1 MLNIQKI
8 LNILITKKCRGNI
21 MKKVMLI
28 FGTRPEAIKMA
39 PVIIELKKR
48 NLAKCIVCVSGQH
61 KELLYDVLENFEIVP
76 DEDFSVMKE
85 NQCLTELTSRM
96 LVLSKNAIIKYNP
109 DIVLVHGDTAT
120 ALSASMAAFYL
131 DKPVAHIEAGLRT
144 GDFKSPFPEEFNR
157 FFIDKVSSLLFAP
170 TKKTFD
176 NLIKEGI
183 DEKKVFITGN
193 TVIDSLFFMI
203 KKINH
208 KDVIGSNTKT
218 ILVTGHRRESFGK
231 KFENICYALRDIA
244 NKNSDVH
251 IIYPVHLNPN
261 VQEPVNRILKDIE
274 NISLIAPQNYKD
286 FISLM
291 NSSYL
296 ILTDSG
302 GIQEE
307 APSLKIPTLVM
318 RDKTERQEG
327 VDANLLKL
335 VGTNKEDIVREVE
348 NLIKNKDAYE
358 SMRQNSSPYG
368 DGFAS
373 AKIVS
378 QVYHY
383 LDII

>member
-1 MLNIQKI
+1 
-8 LNILITKKCRGNI
+8 
-21 MKKVMLI
+21 MKKIMLI

-39 PVIIELKKR
+39 PIIIELKKR
-48 NLAKCIVCVSGQH
+48 NVAKCIVCVSGQH

-76 DEDFSVMKE
+76 DEDFSVMKK
-85 NQCLTELTSRM
+85 NQSLTELTSRL
-96 LVLSKNAIIKYNP
+96 LVYSKNAITKYDP
-109 DIVLVHGDTAT
+109 DIILVHGDTAT
-120 ALSASMAAFYL
+120 AFSASLAAFYL
-131 DKPVAHIEAGLRT
+131 NKPVAHIEAGLRT

-157 FFIDKVSSLLFAP
+157 FFIDKISSLLFAP

-183 DEKKVFITGN
+183 DEEKVFITGN
-193 TVIDSLFFMI
+193 TVIDSLFLMI
-203 KKINH
+203 EKINDKKIKNPN
-208 KDVIGSNTKT
+208 IKT

-231 KFENICYALRDIA
+231 KFENICYALKDIA
-244 NKNSDVH
+244 NNNSDVQ

-261 VQEPVNRILKDIE
+261 VQEPVNRILKNIK
-274 NISLIAPQNYKD
+274 NISLIDPQNYSD

-335 VGTNKEDIVREVE
+335 VGTNKEDIIREVE
-348 NLIKNKDAYE
+348 NLIRNKDAYE
-358 SMRQNSSPYG
+358 SMRQNPSPYG
-368 DGFAS
+368 DGLAS
-373 AKIVS
+373 VKIVNK
-378 QVYHY
+378 VFNY
-383 LDII
+383 LDIM